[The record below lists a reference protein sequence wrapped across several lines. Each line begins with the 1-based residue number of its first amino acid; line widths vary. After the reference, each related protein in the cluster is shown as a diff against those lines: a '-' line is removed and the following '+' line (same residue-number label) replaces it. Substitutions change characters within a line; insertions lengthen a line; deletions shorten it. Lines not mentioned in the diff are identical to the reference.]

1 MKRLLTALPFVL
13 LAPAAPAAVRL
24 PAIFSDHMV
33 LQSGVKAPVWGWAD
47 AGEKVTVSIAGQQA
61 SATAGADGKWMV
73 RLKPVAETPTATTL
87 TVKGTNE
94 IVINDV
100 LVGDV
105 WLCSGQ
111 SNMGWRVGQSN
122 KADEEAKNASHPTLR
137 MFTVGSG
144 VALEPQADCKGS
156 WAVCTP
162 ETVKEFSAT
171 AYFFGRDLQ
180 AARGMPLGLI
190 NSSVGGTPVE
200 SWTSLEVQQGK
211 PELTPLFAQWAK
223 EIAEHEDPA
232 SEVKRKEIEA
242 KWKEAVA
249 KAKAEGKPAPRK
261 AEGPGRPRLHN
272 HHPGNLF
279 NGKIAPLIPYALKGA
294 IWYQGESN
302 ANPGERAA
310 LYEFMFNLMVTDWRA
325 RWGQGDFPFAWV
337 QLPNYMARKPDAVPA
352 DETWPVL
359 RNSQTR
365 SLALPNTGMTVNMD
379 IGEAN
384 DIHPKNKQ
392 DIGKRLSLWARAR
405 VHGENIPWHGPV
417 RESVRLEGDR
427 AVVNFKATGG
437 LKTTDGA
444 APKSFAIAG
453 PDLVW
458 KHADAKVEGDTVVL
472 SHNELKSITAVRYAW
487 ANNPEV
493 NLTDATGL
501 PTAPFRTD
509 SAPLFT
515 PVPTPKP

>member
-1 MKRLLTALPFVL
+1 MKRLLPVLPFLL
-13 LAPAAPAAVRL
+13 LAPTALAAVKL

-47 AGEKVTVSIAGQQA
+47 AGEKVTVSIAGQHA

-73 RLKPVAETPTATTL
+73 RLNPLPESPTATMF

-94 IVINDV
+94 IVVNDV

-122 KADEEAKNASHPTLR
+122 NPDEEAKNASHPTLR
-137 MFTVGSG
+137 MFTVGSS
-144 VALEPQADCKGS
+144 VALEPQADCKGE
-156 WAVCTP
+156 WKVCTP

-180 AARGMPLGLI
+180 SARKMPLGLI

-211 PELTPLFAQWAK
+211 PELAELFAQWAK

-232 SEVKRKEIEA
+232 SDAKRKEIEV
-242 KWKEAVA
+242 KWKDAVA
-249 KAKAEGKPAPRK
+249 KAKAEKKTAPRK
-261 AEGPGRPRLHN
+261 PDGPGRPRLHN

-302 ANPGERAA
+302 ANPAERAA
-310 LYEFMFNLMVTDWRA
+310 LYEFMFNLMVKDWRT
-325 RWGQGDFPFAWV
+325 RWGQGDFAFAWV
-337 QLPNYMARKPDAVPA
+337 QLPNFMARKPESVPTG
-352 DETWPVL
+352 ENWPVL
-359 RNSQTR
+359 RNAQTR
-365 SLALPNTGMTVNMD
+365 SLALPNTGMTVNLD

-392 DIGKRLSLWARAR
+392 DIGKRLSLWARAK
-405 VHGENIPWHGPV
+405 VYGENIPWHGPV
-417 RESVRLEGDR
+417 HDSVRFDGDR
-427 AVVNFKATGG
+427 AVVNFRANGG
-437 LKTTDGA
+437 LKTTDGT

-453 PDLVW
+453 ADLVW
-458 KHADAKVEGDTVVL
+458 KPAEAKVEGNTVVL
-472 SHNELKSITAVRYAW
+472 THPELKAITTVRYAW

-493 NLTDATGL
+493 NLTDDTGL

-509 SAPLFT
+509 SAPLYT
-515 PVPTPKP
+515 PVRAP